1 MKLLHLQCRNREERC
16 GSRGGVSAPHH
27 RAGGSP
33 AGGGT
38 LPGAALLGCGDLAQL
53 HITQHLCFC
62 TCNLALEFHR
72 KIELL
77 NIVSRECT
85 QNKVNFSTSFLS
97 IDETVCVLTISI
109 FSRPSCCQSRL
120 QHVCSERCV
129 APRHS
134 DTVPMV
140 FKRFWTLFY
149 IDCNVMICE

>member
-1 MKLLHLQCRNREERC
+1 MEAE
-16 GSRGGVSAPHH
+16 GVSLPPTTEQ
-27 RAGGSP
+27 GG
-33 AGGGT
+33 
-38 LPGAALLGCGDLAQL
+38 ALQVEELSLVQLFLAVETW
-53 HITQHLCFC
+53 HSCTSHNTSVFC

-140 FKRFWTLFY
+140 FKTFWTLFY